1 MASDLTSGWH
11 PDWAVPPGDVLTEA
25 LQDRGMTQ
33 AELANRMARPPKTIN
48 EIIKGKAAITPDT
61 AIQLE
66 RALGISAGFWSGLE
80 SRYRAHLAR
89 QTAERL
95 LETYA
100 GWVQGFPLPD
110 MVRYGL
116 IRQTKS
122 KVEALSE
129 LLSFFRVS
137 GPEAFDRHWL
147 DPAAAFRSSPAFMAS
162 PKSVAAWLRWGEI
175 EATKVAGLPDL
186 DTKRFRQVLVE
197 VRALSRR
204 EPFAQTLQRVQQ
216 LCAEAGV
223 VVALTPGFRG
233 THLSGATR
241 WIRGHP
247 LIQLSLRHKSDDQF
261 WFTFFHEAGH
271 VLTPTRHRDFVD
283 AGIHGE
289 SDASDADEEA
299 ANSFARDL
307 LIPPEAYSHLVALGD
322 FSPPTITAFAQEQ
335 RIPAGVVV
343 GRLQRDNA
351 VSRASHLNRLKK
363 TIHWPSN

>member
-1 MASDLTSGWH
+1 
-11 PDWAVPPGDVLTEA
+11 
-25 LQDRGMTQ
+25 
-33 AELANRMARPPKTIN
+33 
-48 EIIKGKAAITPDT
+48 
-61 AIQLE
+61 
-66 RALGISAGFWSGLE
+66 
-80 SRYRAHLAR
+80 
-89 QTAERL
+89 
-95 LETYA
+95 
-100 GWVQGFPLPD
+100 
-110 MVRYGL
+110 
-116 IRQTKS
+116 
-122 KVEALSE
+122 
-129 LLSFFRVS
+129 
-137 GPEAFDRHWL
+137 
-147 DPAAAFRSSPAFMAS
+147 MAS